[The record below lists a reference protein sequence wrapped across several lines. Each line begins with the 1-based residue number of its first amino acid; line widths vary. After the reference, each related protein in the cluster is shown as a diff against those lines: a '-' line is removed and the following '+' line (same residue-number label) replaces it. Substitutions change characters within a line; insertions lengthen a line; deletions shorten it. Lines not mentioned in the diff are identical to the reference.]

1 MDKDLKKQ
9 LCKDP
14 NGLLTYEYIANHIDA
29 LDDVAK
35 GELVDNMIMVDVS
48 GQFLASA
55 SRYLYAINP
64 EKYAMHISRLIGAVI
79 DKDREHRYL
88 QSLLIGI
95 WGEDYETRAETLNV
109 TDNNFRRIYKR
120 VYSKG
125 I

>member
-29 LDDVAK
+29 LDDVAM